1 MMTMMTMAARRMM
14 RFYQMEQPALTER
27 LMSDIFRIASG
38 LSVEAILSQQ
48 YNVVITVP
56 II

>member
-1 MMTMMTMAARRMM
+1 MMTMAARWM
-14 RFYQMEQPALTER
+14 RFYQVEPALTER
-27 LMSDIFRIASG
+27 LMGDIFRIASR
-38 LSVEAILSQQ
+38 LSVKAILSQQ